1 MYAFRNEGISSAEYR
16 VTAKLTPVIGSR
28 AYHRPCFPE
37 SNTHKNRQLRYAVL
51 FTSEAVCA
59 ILTLYKSDCNFFE
72 SEESED
78 VFV

>member
-1 MYAFRNEGISSAEYR
+1 MATVARRI
-16 VTAKLTPVIGSR
+16 VTAVPSVGASAARTDREYVKEPV
-28 AYHRPCFPE
+28 
-37 SNTHKNRQLRYAVL
+37 
-51 FTSEAVCA
+51 TSEAVCA